1 MAHRG
6 PDDEQ
11 VASDGPVTL
20 GARRLAVIDP
30 SAAGRQ
36 PMRSADGRYAIV
48 YDGEIYNYAELAQRL
63 QARGVALRGRSDT
76 EVLLET
82 YAAEGRDA
90 LRRLRG
96 MFAFAIWDGR
106 TGELFC
112 ARDPFGAKP
121 LYYMLAEGGTQFRF
135 ASERKALL
143 GPGEVPVIDPDALRR
158 YLSFQYVPAPSTMTP
173 PAVCLPAGCSLL
185 VRPGAPL
192 ERPTRYWRPML
203 RPAKSPSPETPERV
217 LAALR
222 GSVAAHLRSDV
233 PVGAFLSGGVDSAAI
248 CAIAA
253 ETNPGMLTFTAG
265 FARPGYSEIE
275 EAQETAAALGLRN
288 VSYVI
293 TPQEFAARLPRIIW
307 QLDDPLADAA
317 AVGLWF
323 VAREARRHVKVV
335 LSGEGADELFGGYGV
350 YYQPGVVRAAT
361 KLPGSGRSLAQA
373 MAHRIPPGQR
383 GKGLLERIAT
393 PLRTRYIG
401 NANIFVKD
409 EVDALTRYGDGTVFD
424 VTGPVF
430 DQAQAAG
437 LDDVATMQLVDIN
450 TWLPGDILVKAD
462 RGSMA
467 HGLELRMPFLDR
479 EVMSVAARLA
489 RAEKTAAGT
498 TKFVLREAVGP
509 LLPRDAAERRKLGF
523 PVPLGPW
530 LRGELSGY
538 AEQVINEART
548 EEWLDRREVLD
559 VLRRF
564 RAGDPDIRWR
574 QVWTLLVFS
583 LWHQVYLEQAYDE
596 QYLRGGDPL
605 LAAFCRCGRE
615 QAAVHELLA
624 DLAAAAVQAGH
635 DRSDRGAHDLRDFP
649 VRVALDVGEVD
660 RGPELVRQAPQRAQQ
675 VGVGHVVQ
683 GLGLRGGN
691 RRGEPVGGHL
701 PFLQVAAE
709 RLLRLAAPLA
719 VDVDERGGED
729 AVEPSPQVGS
739 GTELVEGGVRLGR
752 RLLDQVFG
760 VGRVARH
767 PQRRGVKL
775 AELRHDLALKPG
787 ATVVVF
793 DRAHPWLRGLVVSLL
808 THIDVRNGSDGPMC
822 DLDHLKI
829 CRVVANSLNL
839 P

>member
-1 MAHRG
+1 MSGIAGCLALAGGNSPDADWVLRAVRQMAHRG

-11 VASDGPVTL
+11 VVSDGPVTL

-36 PMRSADGRYAIV
+36 PMRSADGRYVIV
-48 YDGEIYNYAELAQRL
+48 YNGEIYNYGELAQRL
-63 QARGVALRGRSDT
+63 HARGVVLRGRSDT

-82 YAAEGRDA
+82 YAAEGKDA

-106 TGELFC
+106 TGQLFC

-121 LYYMLAEGGTQFRF
+121 LYYMLADGGREFRF

-143 GPGEVPVIDPDALRR
+143 GPGEVRVIDPDALRR
-158 YLSFQYVPAPSTMTP
+158 YLSFQYVPAPATMTP
-173 PAVCLPAGCSLL
+173 PVSCLPAGCSLL

-203 RPAKSPSPETPERV
+203 RPAKSPSPDTPERV

-222 GSVAAHLRSDV
+222 GSVTAHLRSDV

-253 ETNPGMLTFTAG
+253 EANPGMLTFTAA

-275 EAQETAAALGLRN
+275 QAQETAAALGLRN
-288 VSYVI
+288 VPYVI
-293 TPQEFAARLPRIIW
+293 TPQEFAARLPQIIW

-383 GKGLLERIAT
+383 GRGLLERIGT

-401 NANIFVKD
+401 NASIFARD
-409 EVDALTRYGDGTVFD
+409 EVDALTRYGDGTVYD
-424 VTGPVF
+424 VTGAVF

-437 LDDVATMQLVDIN
+437 LDDVATMQLIDIN

-479 EVMSVAARLA
+479 EVMSVAGRLA

-498 TKFVLREAVGP
+498 TKFVLREAVAP
-509 LLPRDAAERRKLGF
+509 LLPRDAVERRKLGF

-530 LRGELSGY
+530 LRGELWGY
-538 AEQVINEART
+538 AEQVIREART
-548 EEWLDRREVLD
+548 EEWLDKRVVLD
-559 VLRRF
+559 VLGRF

-583 LWHQVYLEQAYDE
+583 LWHQIYVEQLYP
-596 QYLRGGDPL
+596 RGGSAYPRGDDPP
-605 LAAFCRCGRE
+605 APP
-615 QAAVHELLA
+615 
-624 DLAAAAVQAGH
+624 GH
-635 DRSDRGAHDLRDFP
+635 GGPARSP
-649 VRVALDVGEVD
+649 I
-660 RGPELVRQAPQRAQQ
+660 AP
-675 VGVGHVVQ
+675 
-683 GLGLRGGN
+683 
-691 RRGEPVGGHL
+691 RGEDGAQTAPPPHGGW
-701 PFLQVAAE
+701 
-709 RLLRLAAPLA
+709 
-719 VDVDERGGED
+719 G
-729 AVEPSPQVGS
+729 
-739 GTELVEGGVRLGR
+739 
-752 RLLDQVFG
+752 
-760 VGRVARH
+760 
-767 PQRRGVKL
+767 
-775 AELRHDLALKPG
+775 
-787 ATVVVF
+787 
-793 DRAHPWLRGLVVSLL
+793 
-808 THIDVRNGSDGPMC
+808 
-822 DLDHLKI
+822 
-829 CRVVANSLNL
+829 
-839 P
+839 